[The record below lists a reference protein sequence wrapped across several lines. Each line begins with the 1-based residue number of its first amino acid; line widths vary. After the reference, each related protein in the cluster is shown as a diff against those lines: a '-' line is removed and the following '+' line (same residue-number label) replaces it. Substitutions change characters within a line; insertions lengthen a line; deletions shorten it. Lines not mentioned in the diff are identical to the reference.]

1 MAHLTISLGA
11 SLVVPFSIPRGWNG
25 HRRKRAWR
33 VRLRWQALCE
43 AQMVAREREAEG
55 KQVRYPSAHS
65 SGKSLQQSALGA
77 VRDIL
82 S

>member
-11 SLVVPFSIPRGWNG
+11 ALIVPFSIPRGWNG
-25 HRRKRAWR
+25 HRRERAWR

-43 AQMVAREREAEG
+43 ARLVAREREAAG
-55 KQVRYPSAHS
+55 KRIRYPSAHS

-77 VRDIL
+77 ERDIW

>member
-11 SLVVPFSIPRGWNG
+11 PLIVPFSIPRGWNG
-25 HRRKRAWR
+25 YRRERAWR

-43 AQMVAREREAEG
+43 ARMVARERETER
-55 KQVRYPSAHS
+55 KRVRYPSAHS

-77 VRDIL
+77 ERDIW

>member
-11 SLVVPFSIPRGWNG
+11 PLIVPFSIPRGWNG
-25 HRRKRAWR
+25 HRRERASR

-43 AQMVAREREAEG
+43 ARMVAREREAGG
-55 KQVRYPSAHS
+55 KRVRYPSAQS
-65 SGKSLQQSALGA
+65 SGKSLQQSALGSG
-77 VRDIL
+77 RGMW